1 MYGLD
6 GEIQLNIKKTMDY
19 KYLDKV
25 IDQIVSETMVNGE
38 TERIKTPF
46 RHLSYS
52 FLLHFQLPTNLL
64 ASSKTSAL
72 LSSFSDH
79 CKKVYGLNK
88 DEVGYVW
95 DKYVQIFRDKINYG

>member
-1 MYGLD
+1 
-6 GEIQLNIKKTMDY
+6 MDY
-19 KYLDKV
+19 KFLNKV

-46 RHLSYS
+46 RQLSYS
-52 FLLHFQLPTNLL
+52 FTLHFQLP
-64 ASSKTSAL
+64 SSSSSSTSVL
-72 LSSFSDH
+72 LSSFSRH
-79 CKKVYGLNK
+79 CKEIYGLDK

>member
-1 MYGLD
+1 
-6 GEIQLNIKKTMDY
+6 MDY
-19 KYLDKV
+19 KFLNKV

-46 RHLSYS
+46 RQLSYS
-52 FLLHFQLPTNLL
+52 FTLHFLLP
-64 ASSKTSAL
+64 SSSSSSTSVL
-72 LSSFSDH
+72 LSSFSRH
-79 CKKVYGLNK
+79 CKEVYGLDK

>member
-1 MYGLD
+1 
-6 GEIQLNIKKTMDY
+6 MD
-19 KYLDKV
+19 KRYLDKV

-46 RHLSYS
+46 RQLSYS
-52 FLLHFQLPTNLL
+52 FTLHFQLP
-64 ASSKTSAL
+64 SSSSSSTSVL
-72 LSSFSDH
+72 LSSFSRH
-79 CKKVYGLNK
+79 CKEIYGLDK

>member
-1 MYGLD
+1 
-6 GEIQLNIKKTMDY
+6 MDY
-19 KYLDKV
+19 KFLDKV

-95 DKYVQIFRDKINYG
+95 KEYRDIIKDMLPY

>member
-1 MYGLD
+1 MD
-6 GEIQLNIKKTMDY
+6 KKF
-19 KYLDKV
+19 LHKV

-46 RHLSYS
+46 RQLSYS
-52 FLLHFQLPTNLL
+52 FTLHFQLP
-64 ASSKTSAL
+64 SSSSSSTSVL
-72 LSSFSDH
+72 LSSFSRH
-79 CKKVYGLNK
+79 CKEIYGLDK

>member
-1 MYGLD
+1 MD
-6 GEIQLNIKKTMDY
+6 KRFLN
-19 KYLDKV
+19 KV

-46 RHLSYS
+46 RQLSYS
-52 FLLHFQLPTNLL
+52 FTLHFQLP
-64 ASSKTSAL
+64 SSSSSSTSVL
-72 LSSFSDH
+72 LSSFSRH
-79 CKKVYGLNK
+79 CKEIYGLDK

>member
-1 MYGLD
+1 
-6 GEIQLNIKKTMDY
+6 MDY
-19 KYLDKV
+19 RFLDKV

-95 DKYVQIFRDKINYG
+95 KEYRDIIKDMLPY

>member
-1 MYGLD
+1 MD
-6 GEIQLNIKKTMDY
+6 KRFLN
-19 KYLDKV
+19 KV

-46 RHLSYS
+46 RQLSYS
-52 FLLHFQLPTNLL
+52 FTLHFQLPTST
-64 ASSKTSAL
+64 SSSTSVL
-72 LSSFSDH
+72 YSSFSRH
-79 CKKVYGLNK
+79 CEEVYGLDK

>member
-1 MYGLD
+1 MD
-6 GEIQLNIKKTMDY
+6 KKF
-19 KYLDKV
+19 LHKV

-46 RHLSYS
+46 RQLSYS
-52 FLLHFQLPTNLL
+52 FTLHFQLPTGS
-64 ASSKTSAL
+64 ASSTSVL
-72 LSSFSDH
+72 LSSFSRH
-79 CKKVYGLNK
+79 CKEIYGLDK